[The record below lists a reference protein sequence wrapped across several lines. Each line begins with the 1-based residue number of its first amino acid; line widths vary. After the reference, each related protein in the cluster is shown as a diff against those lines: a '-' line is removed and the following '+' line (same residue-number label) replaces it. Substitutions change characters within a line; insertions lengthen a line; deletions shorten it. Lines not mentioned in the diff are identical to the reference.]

1 MFLGFRKLSHS
12 HTMYRTRKYSQFLT
26 NFKIM
31 TLACTA
37 KSYIEHGFMLY
48 SINRWRCSNF
58 VLHEHGKW
66 ASQAHAGIHMIWIRN
81 YLYTDCIWCH
91 SVTTYILTAYDVI
104 VSCML
109 LTVKVMNDGGSFC
122 LWSVLSLLVLQYK
135 QFTDA
140 VQQLWKQQD
149 HVEDIIPKSPTSPS
163 SSEGASLFPTNDK

>member
-1 MFLGFRKLSHS
+1 MFLGLRKLSHS
-12 HTMYRTRKYSQFLT
+12 HTMYRARKYSQFPT

-48 SINRWRCSNF
+48 WINRWRCSNF

-104 VSCML
+104 VSRML

>member
-48 SINRWRCSNF
+48 WINRWRCSNF

-122 LWSVLSLLVLQYK
+122 LWSVLSLLVLH
-135 QFTDA
+135 T
-140 VQQLWKQQD
+140 VQTVYRCCSTALETARSCRGHHSKISNITLILRRCFIVSNKW
-149 HVEDIIPKSPTSPS
+149 
-163 SSEGASLFPTNDK
+163 